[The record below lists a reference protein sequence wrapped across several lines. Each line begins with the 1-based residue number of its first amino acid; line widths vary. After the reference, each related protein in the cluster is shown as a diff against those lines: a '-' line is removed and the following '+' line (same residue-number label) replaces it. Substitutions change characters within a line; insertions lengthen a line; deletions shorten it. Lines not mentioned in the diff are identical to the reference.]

1 MAKKYNDARAV
12 KRTKSSPAA
21 AKEVTVDK
29 KTIKKIKKSP
39 ILIVAILFLAIGAV
53 AGFFAAKKLTRK
65 KTSKNLSPTKST
77 PFSRGP

>member
-21 AKEVTVDK
+21 AKEVTIDE
-29 KTIKKIKKSP
+29 KTIKKIGKSP

-53 AGFFAAKKLTRK
+53 AGFFAAKKLTYFPCD
-65 KTSKNLSPTKST
+65 TFTLTE
-77 PFSRGP
+77 